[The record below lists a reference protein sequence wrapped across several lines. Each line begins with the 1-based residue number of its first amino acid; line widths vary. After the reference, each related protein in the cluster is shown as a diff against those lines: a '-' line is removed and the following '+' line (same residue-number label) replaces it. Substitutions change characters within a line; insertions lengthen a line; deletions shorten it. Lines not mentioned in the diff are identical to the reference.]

1 MLRSEAE
8 YRRNEELVKDHE
20 DKIAAQRARLKGEG
34 WTAAAIQEAL
44 DPLLSMRDELV
55 EEMQAYERFKRGNI
69 GELRSLLDLGWALTA
84 IRIAR
89 GLSQAELAR
98 RMDVHVAQVSRDERS
113 NYHGITLDRAARVL
127 EALGGHL
134 RIMMDL
140 GRAATGAEGTQRRA
154 ARRVKARGGRPH
166 VVATKRHRVSQN
178 G

>member
-8 YRRNEELVKDHE
+8 YRRNEQLVREHE
-20 DKIAAQRARLKGEG
+20 DKIAAQRVRLKGEG

-44 DPLLSMRDELV
+44 DPLLSMRDELA

-69 GELRSLLDLGWALTA
+69 GELRSLRDLGWALTA
-84 IRIAR
+84 IRLAR
-89 GLSQAELAR
+89 GISQAELAR

-113 NYHGITLDRAARVL
+113 SYHGITLDRAARIL

-134 RIMMDL
+134 RIMAEL
-140 GRAATGAEGTQRRA
+140 AQATAGAAGPRRHA
-154 ARRVKARGGRPH
+154 ARRLKARRSRPH
-166 VVATKRHRVSQN
+166 VVAAKRHRASH